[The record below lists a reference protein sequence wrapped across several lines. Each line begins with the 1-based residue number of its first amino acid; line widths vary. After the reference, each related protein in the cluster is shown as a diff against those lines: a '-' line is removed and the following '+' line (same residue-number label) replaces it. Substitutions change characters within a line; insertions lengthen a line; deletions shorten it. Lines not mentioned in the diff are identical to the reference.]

1 MPLLD
6 DAKNCFVGQTQIKQI
21 YAGTQKVWPKADQVP
36 DVPTPIAIYVRVD
49 LPSKEKFSVLFSFKD
64 ASCADMF
71 NIYQNRQE
79 SSGEWTS
86 FPYPIGH
93 YSTQPDD
100 PNPFN
105 IYIPSADQFLY
116 DDIYNVYQLAPHR
129 MELRKNGTSTFGPSY
144 VLPNPST
151 APKLPSELRTNQCYN
166 CDNSGRPVVP
176 ANFRVDTYINN
187 SSQYACAWH
196 RTPGQETTGWQTTT
210 ELKLAGSNSWTNKK
224 TVSYPSVFT
233 VYNKTE
239 FGPNPT
245 LQKQTEVRCKNID
258 PDGNTSCFVYE
269 FPRT

>member
-21 YAGTQKVWPKADQVP
+21 YAGTQLVWPKGRD
-36 DVPTPIAIYVRVD
+36 
-49 LPSKEKFSVLFSFKD
+49 
-64 ASCADMF
+64 
-71 NIYQNRQE
+71 
-79 SSGEWTS
+79 
-86 FPYPIGH
+86 
-93 YSTQPDD
+93 
-100 PNPFN
+100 
-105 IYIPSADQFLY
+105 
-116 DDIYNVYQLAPHR
+116 
-129 MELRKNGTSTFGPSY
+129 
-144 VLPNPST
+144 
-151 APKLPSELRTNQCYN
+151 

-176 ANFRVDTYINN
+176 ANFRVDTYSGN

-258 PDGNTSCFVYE
+258 PDGNTSCFVYT